1 VVRVVH
7 SVASVVG
14 APLTQNSCSTK
25 INKRDVAADLYQ
37 GQKDYLKRDRLVSS
51 DGIIVSTK
59 RD

>member
-14 APLTQNSCSTK
+14 APFTQNSNSTK
-25 INKRDVAADLYQ
+25 INKRDVVTDLYQ
-37 GQKDYLKRDRLVSS
+37 AQKDYLKRDRLVSS